1 LFIQLIK
8 IKSVKLAIC
17 GSLSG
22 RNLLSLHKKECMAQ
36 SDEIDLLELAVKLN
50 KVFIKNLRSL
60 LIAFIIGAS
69 AGLAFY
75 QLVPNTYE
83 SKMIFTS
90 NVLTLS
96 LSKTLIADLERLRKE
111 NNQDEL
117 AKRLYVSIDDAA
129 KIKSFEIESSIEK
142 SEGLRE
148 SEKTTLAFII
158 KSNDPFLFSKIQS
171 SLIKFFENNEFAK
184 LKEKENRAYFQGMIA
199 KTTQEISELE
209 KMRTQFLEGTLF
221 KNGAGNT
228 NLFDPTEINSKIIE
242 LTKEKLKNE
251 GELAFAGTVQVIQGF
266 SNFKKPVS
274 PKLSIS
280 LASGAS
286 LGLFFVLAFIGIKGF
301 RGMVKLANKKEE
313 QPSA

>member
-1 LFIQLIK
+1 
-8 IKSVKLAIC
+8 
-17 GSLSG
+17 
-22 RNLLSLHKKECMAQ
+22 MAQ

-60 LIAFIIGAS
+60 LVAFIIGAS

-75 QLVPNTYE
+75 QVVPSTYE

-111 NNQDEL
+111 NNQEEL
-117 AKRLYVSIDDAA
+117 AKKLYVSIDDAA

-148 SEKTTLAFII
+148 SEKTVLAFRI
-158 KSNDPFLFSKIQS
+158 KSSDQFLFSKIQP
-171 SLIKFFENNEFAK
+171 SLIKFFENNEYARQR
-184 LKEKENRAYFQGMIA
+184 EKENRAYFQGMIA
-199 KTTQEISELE
+199 KTTQEINELE

-266 SNFKKPVS
+266 SNFKKPLS

-280 LASGAS
+280 IASGAS
-286 LGLFFVLAFIGIKGF
+286 LGLFFVLVFIGIKGF
-301 RGMVKLANKKEE
+301 REMVRMANK
-313 QPSA
+313 